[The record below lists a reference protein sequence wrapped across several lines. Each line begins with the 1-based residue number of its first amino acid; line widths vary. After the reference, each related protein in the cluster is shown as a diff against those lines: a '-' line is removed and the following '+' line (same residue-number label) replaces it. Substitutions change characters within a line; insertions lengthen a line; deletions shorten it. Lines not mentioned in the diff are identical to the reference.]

1 MDIELGRR
9 GSERG
14 RGIWKDQ
21 EEGCRIREMEE
32 GLAGYSQFSLGL
44 KLGLDLIV
52 FKWLSASDGKKKG
65 KRANENA
72 EKPLTT
78 WLVG

>member
-1 MDIELGRR
+1 
-9 GSERG
+9 
-14 RGIWKDQ
+14 
-21 EEGCRIREMEE
+21 MEE
-32 GLAGYSQFSLGL
+32 GLAGYTQFSLGL